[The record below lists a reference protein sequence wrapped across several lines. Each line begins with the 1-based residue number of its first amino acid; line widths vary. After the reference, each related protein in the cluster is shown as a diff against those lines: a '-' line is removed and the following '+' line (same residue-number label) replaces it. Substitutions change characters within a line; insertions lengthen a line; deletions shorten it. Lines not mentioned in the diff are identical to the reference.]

1 MFTKQVQAM
10 FMLPIKPCLELL
22 GNNVEYCE
30 FPANIILSASEQEER
45 VKVRDKRVQTVQVK
59 DKQGNK
65 HPCRFLL
72 PVIGIYLSF
81 FPLLFITLLRLLE

>member
-1 MFTKQVQAM
+1 M
-10 FMLPIKPCLELL
+10 ELL

-65 HPCRFLL
+65 HPVVFIARDRYIPIFLSPAL
-72 PVIGIYLSF
+72 YYAVASFGI
-81 FPLLFITLLRLLE
+81 TAA

>member
-1 MFTKQVQAM
+1 M
-10 FMLPIKPCLELL
+10 ELL

-59 DKQGNK
+59 RQTGGINTPVVFIARDRYI
-65 HPCRFLL
+65 PIFLSPAL
-72 PVIGIYLSF
+72 YYAVASFGI
-81 FPLLFITLLRLLE
+81 TAA